1 MINWIIMI
9 FFQLYSLG
17 YLNVEQILTTNLI
30 TLLICRGLYIVAYYI
45 NYYKDFNNELGE
57 GKKLFTK
64 NEIINFTLKQ
74 VSIVLI
80 GIVFFP
86 AAVFISFYSL
96 LMTTNYLNHL
106 SKNLRIKYIDRVAK
120 LFNILIPL
128 GGIIWFLF
136 IEVNYYSIAA
146 VGISLIAYFH
156 YGLKNSNL
164 SLSKLINKYDKRLL
178 NKLPRV
184 VKAASLILLIAIPST
199 ILTISLVYAPA
210 AKMTYM
216 VEMRDGV
223 SLATDVYIAPGSFT
237 PKPVILVRTPYG
249 KNGMG
254 DYRTFYST
262 QDYHLVIQDLRG
274 THDSESGPNFL
285 LFTKSYLDGVD
296 TINWLLDQSWC
307 NGKIASSGPSAL
319 CLNQYYYAG
328 MAPEGLVAQQLWFGT
343 PEMFD
348 HAIYQGSYHKSS
360 VEDWIESTAPDNY
373 EYQINTLLSYM
384 PKNDTLYNTTSLS
397 IPIGPHYSNISVA
410 AIHVGGWY
418 DHFLQGTLDG
428 YIGYD
433 DYSSIE
439 AQGKQKLIMGP
450 WTHVNL
456 FDSTKQGELTYPTN
470 SRGFDLAFS
479 WEQSVFD
486 YALLGKSTNW
496 DGARVAYYLMGDVDN
511 SSGEWNYWRYA
522 YDYPLDHEDDKWY
535 FTSTGGL
542 INSTL
547 PSFNTNFSYLYD
559 PRNPI
564 PNLGGQNQPFD
575 LTGPMDQRS
584 IESRSDVLIF
594 ETPILTE
601 SVETVGRIWGQ
612 LFVSS
617 NCTDTDFTIKLTDV
631 YPDGR
636 SMLITDGSLTTRSRF
651 NYTSDVFMTGNQ
663 NDVYELL
670 VDCWSTA
677 YVFAPGHKIRI
688 AISSSNFPRFAANPN
703 TGAPLANNYLNYNIA
718 NNTLLTGFNPDHQS
732 CIILPRLVNM
742 STTHTSY

>member
-1 MINWIIMI
+1 M
-9 FFQLYSLG
+9 LY
-17 YLNVEQILTTNLI
+17 
-30 TLLICRGLYIVAYYI
+30 
-45 NYYKDFNNELGE
+45 
-57 GKKLFTK
+57 
-64 NEIINFTLKQ
+64 
-74 VSIVLI
+74 
-80 GIVFFP
+80 FP
-86 AAVFISFYSL
+86 IAVFISFYSL
-96 LMTTNYLNHL
+96 LMTSNYLKQIGT
-106 SKNLRIKYIDRVAK
+106 SVRFKYVDIIAK

-136 IEVNYYSIAA
+136 IELNYYAIAA
-146 VGISLIAYFH
+146 VGISLLAYFH
-156 YGLKNSNL
+156 YGLKISNL
-164 SLSKLINKYDKRLL
+164 SLSMLITKYDKRRL
-178 NKLPRV
+178 NRFPRII
-184 VKAASLILLIAIPST
+184 KAVSLILLIAIPST

-210 AKMTYM
+210 AKITYM
-216 VEMRDGV
+216 IEMRDGV
-223 SLATDVYIAPGSFT
+223 RLATDVYLAPGSFNT

-254 DYRTFYST
+254 TYATFYST

-274 THDSESGPNFL
+274 THDSEGGTNFL

-307 NGKIASSGPSAL
+307 NGKIASSGASAL

-360 VEDWIESTAPDNY
+360 VETWIESTAPENF
-373 EYQINTLLSYM
+373 EYQINTLFNYL
-384 PKNDTLYNTTSLS
+384 PKNDTLYNSTSLS
-397 IPIGPHYSNISVA
+397 IPIGPTYSNISVA

-433 DYSSIE
+433 DFGAIE
-439 AQGKQKLIMGP
+439 AQGKQKLVMGP

-470 SRGFDLAFS
+470 SIGFGLAFN

-496 DGARVAYYLMGDVDN
+496 NGPRVAYYVMGDVVTPSDD
-511 SSGEWNYWRYA
+511 WNYWRYA
-522 YDYPLDHEDDKWY
+522 YDWPLDHEDDKWY
-535 FTSTGGL
+535 FTSTSSL

-547 PSFNTNFSYLYD
+547 PSINKNFSYLYD
-559 PRNPI
+559 PRDPV

-594 ETPILTE
+594 ETPTLAE

-612 LFVSS
+612 LYVTS
-617 NCTDTDFTIKLTDV
+617 NCTDTDFTVKLTDV

-636 SMLITDGSLTTRSRF
+636 SMLITDGSLTVRSRN
-651 NYTSDVFMTGNQ
+651 NYTSEAFMSGNQ
-663 NDVYELL
+663 TDVYELF
-670 VDCWSTA
+670 VDLWSSA
-677 YVFAPGHKIRI
+677 YVFATGHKIRI
-688 AISSSNFPRFAANPN
+688 AISSSNFPRFAGNPN
-703 TGAPLANNYLNYNIA
+703 TGAPLAYNYLNYNIA
-718 NNTLLTGFNPDHQS
+718 NNTLLVGPDYPS
-732 CIILPRLVNM
+732 CIILPRLVNV
-742 STTHTSY
+742 SSTHTSF

>member
-1 MINWIIMI
+1 MINWIIMV

-17 YLNVEQILTTNLI
+17 YLNLGQILTTNLI
-30 TLLICRGLYIVAYYI
+30 TLLICRGLYIFAYYF
-45 NYYKDFNNELGE
+45 NYYKDFNKEVEE

-64 NEIINFTLKQ
+64 NEIVTFSIKQ
-74 VSIVLI
+74 VSIILF
-80 GIVFFP
+80 GMLYFP
-86 AAVFISFYSL
+86 IAVFISFYSL
-96 LMTTNYLNHL
+96 LMTTNYLKQI
-106 SKNLRIKYIDRVAK
+106 SKNIRFKYVDIIAK

-136 IEVNYYSIAA
+136 IEINYYSIAA
-146 VGISLIAYFH
+146 VGISLIVYFH

-178 NKLPRV
+178 NKLPRP
-184 VKAASLILLIAIPST
+184 VKAISMILLIAIPST

-223 SLATDVYIAPGSFT
+223 SLATDVYIAPSSFET
-237 PKPVILVRTPYG
+237 PKPVILIRTPYG
-249 KNGMG
+249 KNGM
-254 DYRTFYST
+254 DTYRMFYST

-274 THDSESGPNFL
+274 THDSEGGTNFL
-285 LFTKSYLDGVD
+285 LFTKEYNDGVD
-296 TINWLLDQSWC
+296 TVNWIMNQKWC

-360 VEDWIESTAPDNY
+360 VEDWIESTAPDNFQ
-373 EYQINTLLSYM
+373 YQINTLYNYM
-384 PKNDTLYNTTSLS
+384 PKNDTLYNSTSLA
-397 IPIGPHYSNISVA
+397 IPIGPTYSNISVA

-418 DHFLQGTLDG
+418 DHFLQGTIDG

-433 DYSSIE
+433 DQGAIE

-456 FDSTKQGELTYPTN
+456 FDSTNQGELRYPTN
-470 SRGFDLAFS
+470 SRGFDLAFG

-486 YALLGKSTNW
+486 YALLGKPTNW
-496 DGARVAYYLMGDVDN
+496 NAERVAYYLMGDVDN
-511 SSGEWNYWRYA
+511 SSGKWNYWRYA
-522 YDYPLDHEDDKWY
+522 YDWPLDHVDDKWY
-535 FTSTGGL
+535 FTSTGGI

-547 PSFNTNFSYLYD
+547 PSINKNFSYLYD
-559 PRNPI
+559 PRDPV

-575 LTGPMDQRS
+575 LNGPMDQRS
-584 IESRSDVLIF
+584 IENRNDVLIF
-594 ETPILTE
+594 ETPTLTE
-601 SVETVGRIWGQ
+601 SVGIVGRIFGN
-612 LFVSS
+612 LSITS
-617 NCTDTDFTIKLTDV
+617 NCTDTDFTLKLTDV

-636 SMLITDGSLTTRSRF
+636 SMLITDGSLTARSRF
-651 NYTSDVFMTGNQ
+651 NYTSNVFMSGNQ
-663 NDVYELL
+663 YDVYELL
-670 VDCWSTA
+670 IDLWTTA

-688 AISSSNFPRFAANPN
+688 AISSSNYPRFAANPN
-703 TGAPLANNYLNYNIA
+703 TGAPLANRYLNYNIA
-718 NNTLLTGFNPDHQS
+718 NNTLLVGPDYPS
-732 CIILPRLVNM
+732 SIILPRLVNM
-742 STTHTSY
+742 SSTHTSF

>member
-1 MINWIIMI
+1 MINWIIMV

-30 TLLICRGLYIVAYYI
+30 TLLICRGLYIIAYYF
-45 NYYKDFNNELGE
+45 NYYKDFNKELEE

-64 NEIINFTLKQ
+64 NEIVTFTLKQ
-74 VSIVLI
+74 VSITLF
-80 GIVFFP
+80 GMLYFP
-86 AAVFISFYSL
+86 IAVFISFYSL
-96 LMTTNYLNHL
+96 LMTTNYLKQI
-106 SKNLRIKYIDRVAK
+106 SKNIRFKYVDIIAK

-156 YGLKNSNL
+156 YGLKISNL
-164 SLSKLINKYDKRLL
+164 SLSKLINKYDKRRL
-178 NKLPRV
+178 NRLPRA

-210 AKMTYM
+210 AKLTYM

-223 SLATDVYIAPGSFT
+223 SLATDVYIAPGSFDT
-237 PKPVILVRTPYG
+237 PKPVILIRTPYG
-249 KNGMG
+249 KNGM
-254 DYRTFYST
+254 DTYRTFYST

-274 THDSESGPNFL
+274 THDSEGGTNFL

-296 TINWLLDQSWC
+296 TVNWLTEQSWC

-328 MAPEGLVAQQLWFGT
+328 MDPEGLVAQQLWFGT

-360 VEDWIESTAPDNY
+360 VEKWIESTAPDNFD
-373 EYQINTLLSYM
+373 YQINILFKYM
-384 PKNDTLYNTTSLS
+384 PKNEVLYNSTSLS

-418 DHFLQGTLDG
+418 DHFLQGTIDG

-433 DYSSIE
+433 DYSSTK

-456 FDSTKQGELTYPTN
+456 FDSTKQGELRYPAN
-470 SRGFDLAFS
+470 SIGFDLAFN

-486 YALLGKSTNW
+486 YALLGKPTNW
-496 DGARVAYYLMGDVDN
+496 NAERVAYYLMGDVDN
-511 SSGEWNYWRYA
+511 SSGKWNYWRYA
-522 YDYPLDHEDDKWY
+522 YDWPLDHVDDKWY
-535 FTSTGGL
+535 FTSAGGI

-547 PSFNTNFSYLYD
+547 PSINKNFSYLYD
-559 PRNPI
+559 PRDPV

-584 IESRSDVLIF
+584 IENRNDVLIF
-594 ETPILTE
+594 ETPTLTE
-601 SVETVGRIWGQ
+601 SVEIVGRIFGN
-612 LFVSS
+612 LSITS
-617 NCTDTDFTIKLTDV
+617 NCTDTDFTLKLTDV

-636 SMLITDGSLTTRSRF
+636 SMLVTDGSLTTRSRF
-651 NYTSDVFMTGNQ
+651 NYTSNVFMSGNQ

-670 VDCWSTA
+670 IDLWTTA

-688 AISSSNFPRFAANPN
+688 AISSSNYPRFAANPN

-718 NNTLLTGFNPDHQS
+718 NNTLLVGPDYPS

-742 STTHTSY
+742 SSTHTSF